1 MKKHNKTALWLVGT
15 MLAYGLMLP
24 TASAQLSDL
33 DPKKSSSSEQ
43 QAEIKD
49 ENKEHKHSHHHKKLS
64 SEELKQMRLKKLQRL
79 AQYFEISTEGKSI
92 DQLRTEI
99 EQAKKAQP
107 EKWEAFKQQFRA
119 QKLEKIRDYAQSK
132 GINVEGKTLEQLHD
146 ELHELEQRANKQ

>member
-1 MKKHNKTALWLVGT
+1 
-15 MLAYGLMLP
+15 
-24 TASAQLSDL
+24 
-33 DPKKSSSSEQ
+33 
-43 QAEIKD
+43 
-49 ENKEHKHSHHHKKLS
+49 
-64 SEELKQMRLKKLQRL
+64 MRLKKLQRL